1 MSDPEGSETA
11 MMAVA
16 GGEARNAAMTAAVSS
31 CYAEPL
37 SLENLARNF
46 SDIHPSLS
54 RDQAQIEAARC
65 YFCYDAPCIEACPTG
80 IDIPG
85 FIRGIATG
93 NLRGA
98 GEIIL
103 ESNILG
109 GTCARVCPTEILCE
123 GACVRTAQQEK
134 PVEISALQRVATDR
148 TFAHSRETGR
158 HPFERAAPTGK
169 RIAVVGAGPAGLAC
183 AHALAREGH
192 TVAIYEARPKPGG
205 LNEYGIAAYKMVDDF
220 AAREVEFILGIGGIT
235 IAYDA
240 ALGRDVT
247 LDRLRG
253 DHDAVFL
260 AIGQTAVN
268 ALAIP
273 GEDKDGVHDAI
284 DFISALRQ
292 AEDLSKIRVGREVVV
307 IGGGNTAIDAATQ
320 AKRLGAEVVTIV
332 YRRGRNAM
340 KATSVE
346 QDWALSNGVALRV
359 WATPVAIEGGQHV
372 SQVRFA
378 RTREENGRVIAGDQH
393 FALPADMVLKAV
405 GQRLD
410 GGSPDRMPRIAGGRI
425 VVDTLTRET
434 SVEGVFAG
442 GDCVDGADLTVQAVE
457 DGKQAAISIG
467 RYLKKQ
473 EGGHHG

>member
-11 MMAVA
+11 VAVA
-16 GGEARNAAMTAAVSS
+16 GSGEAAMRLAALS
-31 CYAEPL
+31 CHAEPL
-37 SLENLARNF
+37 SLERLARNF
-46 SDIHPSLS
+46 SDIHPPLS
-54 RDQAQIEAARC
+54 PDQAQIEAARC
-65 YFCYDAPCIEACPTG
+65 YFCYDAPCIEACPTE

-93 NLRGA
+93 NIRGA

-134 PVEISALQRVATDR
+134 PVEISALQRVATDHA
-148 TFAHSRETGR
+148 FAHSRETGR
-158 HPFERAAPTGK
+158 HPFTRAVPTGK

-183 AHALAREGH
+183 AHALAQEGH
-192 TVAIYEARPKPGG
+192 TVAIHEARAKPGG

-220 AAREVEFILGIGGIT
+220 AAREVDFILGIGGIT
-235 IAYDA
+235 IAHDT

-247 LDRLRG
+247 LDRLRR

-273 GEDKDGVHDAI
+273 GEAKDGVHDAI
-284 DFISALRQ
+284 DFISTLRQ

-332 YRRGRNAM
+332 YRRGRDAM

-346 QDWALSNGVALRV
+346 QDWALSNGVALRL
-359 WATPVAIEGGQHV
+359 WAAPVAIEGGQGV
-372 SQVRFA
+372 SRVRFA
-378 RTREENGRVIAGDQH
+378 RTREENGRVIAGDDH
-393 FALPADMVLKAV
+393 FTLPADMVLKAV

-410 GGSPDRMPRIAGGRI
+410 GDPPDRLPRVANGRI
-425 VVDTLTRET
+425 VIDALTRET

-457 DGKQAAISIG
+457 DGKRAAAAIG
-467 RYLKKQ
+467 RYLQQK